1 MDNITK
7 PEEFLAGQQDCRD
20 GVEHKAGRHVDYTRG
35 YATEDERA
43 EANEQLKEWGLA

>member
-20 GVEHKAGRHVDYTRG
+20 GVEHKAGRHPDYYRG
-35 YATEDERA
+35 HSA
-43 EANEQLKEWGLA
+43 EEETKEVNAQLSDWGLK